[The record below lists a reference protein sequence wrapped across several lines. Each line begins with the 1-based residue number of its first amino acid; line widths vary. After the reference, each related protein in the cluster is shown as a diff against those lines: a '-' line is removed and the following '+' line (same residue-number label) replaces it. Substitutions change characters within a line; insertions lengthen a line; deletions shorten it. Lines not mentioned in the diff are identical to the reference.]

1 MVATVGCLTAIV
13 LFGGSIPAAMADDRH
28 GQHNRLDIEV
38 VSSPRADV
46 VTGGQALVRIT
57 GAGSGVTVTVGRRD
71 VTGAFTAMPD
81 GSLLGVVGGLPNGSS
96 TIVARAR
103 HRGTESV
110 RVVNYPITG
119 PVFSGPQQQPFFCET
134 QVFGLAP
141 ASPPNCAAPSVVSY
155 VYRTTAGQYAP
166 LADPASRPDNLAQA
180 TVDGRSVPYIVRVER
195 GTIDRAVYEIAALYD
210 GQNPSPVR
218 PNGSWNGRLVY
229 TFGGG
234 CNVGYHQGAST
245 GGVLNDLFLG
255 SGYAVAS
262 STLNVLDNNCSTII
276 SAEVAMMVKEHFI
289 ESYGPVRHTIGW
301 GGSGGA
307 IQQYGIAENY
317 PGILDGIIP
326 QISFPDATTVSPTVG
341 DCRLLNRYFSG
352 AGAGYTPVQQAAI
365 SGFRTWGSCLNW
377 DLAFASRGNALE
389 ACPPAIPV
397 AALYHPDTNPD
408 GIKCTSA
415 EQMVNVL
422 GRDPSTGFARSWV
435 DNIGV
440 QYGLAA
446 LTAGQI
452 TPAQFVH
459 LNENVGGYDHVGRTV
474 AQRTEADTLA
484 LIRVYRSGLAI
495 SGAGG
500 LASTPIIDLRNYTDA
515 VNDIHTRFWS
525 FTARQRLID
534 ANGSAANQVILTA
547 GLTTGT
553 ANPNAYALSAMDR
566 WLTAIGADNGRG
578 SGQAGSL
585 DASRP
590 RSARFGDRSKVLRNR
605 PADLADACWTPTG
618 QLVVE
623 PATWQGAGTCNTL
636 YPSFG
641 DTRIAAGAPLRD
653 DVLKCR
659 LRPLNFADY
668 PVAFTA
674 EEQARLRAVFPGG
687 VCDFRRKGV
696 GQFPLAGVWQR
707 YGR

>member
-1 MVATVGCLTAIV
+1 VRRVRTVAATVGCLTAIV
-13 LFGGSIPAAMADDRH
+13 LFGGSIPAAMADDRR
-28 GQHNRLDIEV
+28 GLDIEV

-46 VTGGQALVRIT
+46 VTGGQALVRVT
-57 GAGSGVTVTVGRRD
+57 GAGTGVTVSVGRRD

-81 GSLLGVVGGLPNGSS
+81 GSLLGVVDGLPNGSS
-96 TIVARAR
+96 TITARAR
-103 HRGTESV
+103 HRGADSV
-110 RVVNYPITG
+110 RVVNHPITG
-119 PVFSGPQQQPFFCET
+119 PVFSGPQQLPFFCET

-141 ASPPNCAAPSVVSY
+141 ATQPHCAAPSVVGY
-155 VYRTTAGQYAP
+155 VYRTTAGQFAP
-166 LADPASRPDNLAQA
+166 LADPASRPADLAQA

-210 GQNPSPVR
+210 GQAPSPVR
-218 PNGSWNGRLVY
+218 AAGSWNGRLVY

-245 GGVLNDLFLG
+245 GGVLSDLFLG

-276 SAEVAMMVKEHFI
+276 SAEAAMMVKEHFI
-289 ESYGPVRHTIGW
+289 ETYGPVRHTIGW

-326 QISFPDATTVSPTVG
+326 QVSFPDATTVSPTVG

-352 AGAGYTPVQQAAI
+352 VGAGYTPAQQAAI
-365 SGFRTWGSCLNW
+365 SGFRTWGSCVNW

-397 AALYHPDTNPD
+397 AERYNPDTNPG

-446 LTAGQI
+446 LAAGQI

-459 LNENVGGYDHVGRTV
+459 LNENVGGYDYVGRVV
-474 AQRTEADTLA
+474 ATRTEADTLA
-484 LIRVYRSGLAI
+484 LIRTYRSGLAI
-495 SGAGG
+495 AGSGG

-534 ANGSAANQVILTA
+534 ANGSAGNQVILTA

-566 WLTAIGADNGRG
+566 WLTAIGADTGRG
-578 SGQAGSL
+578 SE
-585 DASRP
+585 
-590 RSARFGDRSKVLRNR
+590 RSKVLRNR
-605 PADLADACWTPTG
+605 PADVADACWTPTG

-641 DTRIAAGAPLRD
+641 DTRIAAGATLRD
-653 DVLKCR
+653 NVLKCR
-659 LRPLNFADY
+659 LQPLNFAGY
-668 PVAFTA
+668 PVTFTA
-674 EEQARLRAVFPGG
+674 EEQARLRAVFPSG
-687 VCDFRRKGV
+687 VCDYERRGV